1 MKERKRKKDRG
12 RKIEGE
18 RGKERVEKNLKLCNE
33 KSIAR
38 EKEEIKQRI
47 RFVQISNAICIDKT
61 TRWQFGD
68 SLLRRLIGCSIVQ
81 SMNM

>member
-1 MKERKRKKDRG
+1 MKERKREKDRG

-38 EKEEIKQRI
+38 EKEELKQRI

-61 TRWQFGD
+61 TRWEFGKVI
-68 SLLRRLIGCSIVQ
+68 LC
-81 SMNM
+81 

>member
-38 EKEEIKQRI
+38 EKEELKQRI

>member
-38 EKEEIKQRI
+38 EKEE
-47 RFVQISNAICIDKT
+47 
-61 TRWQFGD
+61 
-68 SLLRRLIGCSIVQ
+68 
-81 SMNM
+81 

>member
-38 EKEEIKQRI
+38 EKEELKQRI

-81 SMNM
+81 SMNL